1 LSRFRV
7 FFAYFRDGVL
17 LLTGVANVG
26 EPVYYFAY
34 ASNLNQKQMK
44 ERCPQARPA
53 SIVTLHHYKLA
64 FSGWSRKWRG
74 GVATIQPFR
83 GERVLGA
90 IYELSEEDMRRLD
103 KYEDCPATYSRIK
116 VGVNNDFG
124 ELIEAETYIRAQRAE
139 ENKPSKE
146 YLAVIRQGY
155 RDWGII

>member
-1 LSRFRV
+1 
-7 FFAYFRDGVL
+7 
-17 LLTGVANVG
+17 
-26 EPVYYFAY
+26 VYYFAY
-34 ASNLNQKQMK
+34 ASDLNKKQMK
-44 ERCPQARPA
+44 ERCPQAQPV

-90 IYELSEEDMRRLD
+90 VYELSEEDMRRLD

>member
-1 LSRFRV
+1 MY

-17 LLTGVANVG
+17 LLAGIANVG

-34 ASNLNQKQMK
+34 ASNLNKKQMK
-44 ERCPQARPA
+44 ERCPAAKPA
-53 SIVTLHHYKLA
+53 SIVTLHHYKLV

-90 IYELSEEDMRRLD
+90 IYEVSEEDLRRLD
-103 KYEDCPATYSRIK
+103 KYEGAPDLYIRMK

-124 ELIEAETYIRAQRAE
+124 ELIEAVAYVRAGRADE
-139 ENKPSKE
+139 APPSKD
-146 YLAVIRQGY
+146 YLAVIQQGY